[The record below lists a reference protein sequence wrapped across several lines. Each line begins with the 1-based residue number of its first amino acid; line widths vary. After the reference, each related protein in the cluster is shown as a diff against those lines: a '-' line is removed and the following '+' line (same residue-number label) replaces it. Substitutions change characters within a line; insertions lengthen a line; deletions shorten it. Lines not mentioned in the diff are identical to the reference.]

1 MSTSSISLDKSMK
14 AQIVSMLND
23 VMIDDNASDNEE
35 EDITINNKMCSCANS
50 DRYENEKD
58 TKNLN
63 HIMFSQDKYNRNNML
78 MLNQCNNYNDYTNY
92 VKRTSNNKHYKS
104 YTNQHSI
111 NNNRSNY
118 CSLPQYV
125 IDFQTASASSVNNNN
140 SNIIGDNMNLHID
153 DSFRNK
159 QYNMLFNSYM
169 QFVYNTNNNTNN
181 NNLLLNRQFISQ
193 NDDQIFS
200 HFETYLTTEGKFTYK
215 IYQTFKNEF
224 IRLIK
229 NQQTS
234 RTSQLYIQHSPPEII
249 HLLYTEIS
257 SHISQLLLDPYANY
271 FILKLFSYLDNSDCL
286 NFLNQISKTFTYLC
300 INKISTYP
308 IQCIVEH
315 INPKHLQEI
324 IIDSVKNH
332 LMKITLDIYGT
343 HVLEKII
350 SKFDY
355 ELIQPISKFVV
366 DNFLFLANNANG
378 LCIVKKTIE
387 VEYKKNYFEKI
398 KQLTKDNALVL
409 IQNPFGNYALQCV
422 IDNWEN
428 EDINDIINAYI
439 GKCSLLS
446 IQKYSSN
453 VIEKCIEKS
462 KMFLKEFINECIDN
476 NYDGIGILMQN
487 NYGNYVI
494 QTALKVTTG
503 KEREEIII
511 GLEKNLE
518 KITNKK
524 IISKWKH
531 ILVNS
536 YTNNNHK

>member
-23 VMIDDNASDNEE
+23 VMIDENTSDNEE

-50 DRYENEKD
+50 DCYENEKD
-58 TKNLN
+58 TNNSN
-63 HIMFSQDKYNRNNML
+63 HITFSKDKHNKNNMSIRH
-78 MLNQCNNYNDYTNY
+78 QYNNHNEYTNY
-92 VKRTSNNKHYKS
+92 GKRSSNNKHYKS
-104 YTNQHSI
+104 HTNQHLI
-111 NNNRSNY
+111 NNNNNNSVNMSNY

-125 IDFQTASASSVNNNN
+125 IDFQTASSVN

-159 QYNMLFNSYM
+159 QYNMLFNSHM
-169 QFVYNTNNNTNN
+169 QFVYNTNNN

-193 NDDQIFS
+193 DDQIFAY
-200 HFETYLTTEGKFTYK
+200 FETYLTTEGKFTYK

-315 INPKHLQEI
+315 INSKHLQEI

-422 IDNWEN
+422 IDNWDN
-428 EDINDIINAYI
+428 EDINDIINVYI

-462 KMFLKEFINECIDN
+462 NMFLKEFINECIDS
-476 NYDGIGILMQN
+476 NYDGIGVLMQN

-503 KEREEIII
+503 TEREEIII

-536 YTNNNHK
+536 HTNNNHK

>member
-1 MSTSSISLDKSMK
+1 
-14 AQIVSMLND
+14 
-23 VMIDDNASDNEE
+23 
-35 EDITINNKMCSCANS
+35 
-50 DRYENEKD
+50 
-58 TKNLN
+58 
-63 HIMFSQDKYNRNNML
+63 
-78 MLNQCNNYNDYTNY
+78 
-92 VKRTSNNKHYKS
+92 
-104 YTNQHSI
+104 
-111 NNNRSNY
+111 
-118 CSLPQYV
+118 
-125 IDFQTASASSVNNNN
+125 
-140 SNIIGDNMNLHID
+140 
-153 DSFRNK
+153 
-159 QYNMLFNSYM
+159 M
-169 QFVYNTNNNTNN
+169 QFVYNNN

-193 NDDQIFS
+193 DDQIFA

-215 IYQTFKNEF
+215 IYQIFKNEF

-422 IDNWEN
+422 IDNWDN
-428 EDINDIINAYI
+428 EDINDIINVYI

-462 KMFLKEFINECIDN
+462 NMFLKEFINECIDS
-476 NYDGIGILMQN
+476 NYDGIGVLMQN

-503 KEREEIII
+503 TEREEIII

-536 YTNNNHK
+536 HTNNHK

>member
-1 MSTSSISLDKSMK
+1 M
-14 AQIVSMLND
+14 
-23 VMIDDNASDNEE
+23 
-35 EDITINNKMCSCANS
+35 
-50 DRYENEKD
+50 
-58 TKNLN
+58 
-63 HIMFSQDKYNRNNML
+63 
-78 MLNQCNNYNDYTNY
+78 
-92 VKRTSNNKHYKS
+92 
-104 YTNQHSI
+104 
-111 NNNRSNY
+111 SNY

-125 IDFQTASASSVNNNN
+125 IDFQTASSVNSNN
-140 SNIIGDNMNLHID
+140 NIIGDNMNLHID

-159 QYNMLFNSYM
+159 QYNMLFNSHM
-169 QFVYNTNNNTNN
+169 QFVYNNN

-193 NDDQIFS
+193 DDQIFA

-215 IYQTFKNEF
+215 IYQIFKNEF

-315 INPKHLQEI
+315 INSKHLQEI

-378 LCIVKKTIE
+378 LCVVKKIII
-387 VEYKKNYFEKI
+387 VEYKKNYFHKI
-398 KQLTKDNALVL
+398 KELSEENALVL
-409 IQNPFGNYALQCV
+409 IQNPFGNYTLQCI
-422 IDNWEN
+422 IDNWQL
-428 EDINDIINAYI
+428 EDIEKLIQMFI
-439 GKCSLLS
+439 GKCSVLS
-446 IQKYSSN
+446 VQKFSSN

-462 KMFLKEFINECIDN
+462 QYFLKEFLNECNAN
-476 NYDGIGILMQN
+476 NFCGTGVLMQS

-494 QTALKVTTG
+494 QTALKVISG
-503 KEREEIII
+503 KDRDDFIVGIY
-511 GLEKNLE
+511 KNFS
-518 KITNKK
+518 KITDKK
-524 IISKWKH
+524 LISKWKN
-531 ILVNS
+531 ILINIPI
-536 YTNNNHK
+536 YNNHEC